1 MTGNY
6 FSDVKEQWH
15 TLQYQA
21 RQTQGLSLAPSTRA
35 NYRSAFRAFCL
46 FCVYFGLVPL
56 PTSLDTL
63 VCFVQFLSRSF
74 TSAQAIE
81 NYVSAIRYVHRWN
94 FQKCDFDL
102 ENFCLKDT
110 LRGLNRF
117 MARPPTQKLPITPA
131 ILHQLLA
138 NLDLTCDLGCVLKA
152 AFTINFFTFARK
164 ANLVPPSHQQ
174 FDPRKQLSRGSIRV
188 TPVGLL
194 VSMHWSKT
202 NQFQK
207 KVIHIPLAPI
217 PGSILCPVQ
226 AYLTMVSRIPAPLE
240 SPAFVI
246 PSSQGLQSLTHS
258 SYSKFLRL
266 ALRKLGIPNVDCYS
280 GHSFRR
286 GGATWAFSANVPSEL
301 IKEHGDW
308 LSEAYLRYLN
318 FNLEERLVVTLKMGQ
333 AVTKLGL

>member
-1 MTGNY
+1 M
-6 FSDVKEQWH
+6 KEQWH

-21 RQTQGLSLAPSTRA
+21 RQTQGLSSAPSTRA
-35 NYRSAFRAFCL
+35 NYRSAFRSFCL

-117 MARPPTQKLPITPA
+117 MARPPKQKLPITPG

-138 NLDLTCDLGCVLKA
+138 NWDLTCDLGCVLKA

-174 FDPRKQLSRGSIRV
+174 FDPRKQLSRGSIWV
-188 TPVGLL
+188 TPMGLL

-246 PSSQGLQSLTHS
+246 PSPQGLQSLTHS
-258 SYSKFLRL
+258 SYLKFLSK
-266 ALRKLGIPNVDCYS
+266 ALRKLGIPNVDCCS

-286 GGATWAFSANVPSEL
+286 GGVTWAFWANVPSEL

-308 LSEAYLRYLN
+308 LSEAC
-318 FNLEERLVVTLKMGQ
+318 VT
-333 AVTKLGL
+333 